1 MEFMEFIWAYILVFL
16 LAALP
21 FVEAIFLTPIAV
33 VAGLSIVPTFILA
46 VLGNLLTVYFVIVF
60 INKIK
65 QWRKKKNEEA
75 GKSGKRTAR
84 AEQLW
89 KKYGLPG
96 LTLIG
101 PFLIGSHL
109 SAFLSLVFG
118 GTKKQVTIWITI
130 SVVGWSLLLG
140 ILAALG
146 FEFMNVENPFI
157 EQFFEEQ

>member
-1 MEFMEFIWAYILVFL
+1 MEFMELIWAYILVFL
-16 LAALP
+16 LAAIP
-21 FVEAIFLTPIAV
+21 FVEAVYLTPIAV
-33 VAGLSIVPTFILA
+33 VAGLSPVPTFILA
-46 VLGNLLTVYFVIVF
+46 VLGNLITVYFVILF

-65 QWRKKKNEEA
+65 QWRRKKKQQSNKKA
-75 GKSGKRTAR
+75 TK
-84 AEQLW
+84 AENIW

-109 SAFLSLVFG
+109 SAFLCLVFG
-118 GTKKQVTIWITI
+118 GTKRQVTVWMTI
-130 SVVGWSLLLG
+130 SIVGWSLLLG

-157 EQFFEEQ
+157 ERFFEEQ